1 MNSIIKKTIPA
12 IFALLCLLSCSEGYR
27 VLPFGGMNGRVE
39 EVTLYHL
46 RPEIWYAGPHH
57 TDVMYVSE
65 SAYDIYGNEI
75 SSVLMDSISR
85 VQSVTE
91 SLFENGVCVRSTQ
104 KAGLS
109 RTVAQINLKSRK
121 GGVTQYTETLN
132 GRFIKLVVKERSFF
146 NRHKSKVIEDGTV
159 TRISTIKTDKAG
171 YPVRIITE
179 TPADSTRVVE
189 TNTFDDRH
197 NVTEKHIVTT
207 RPGKE
212 PYEEVIYT
220 DYLVFDE
227 QGNWT
232 EARTYINAR
241 LPHEVLI
248 REIKYWE

>member
-1 MNSIIKKTIPA
+1 MSYIIKKTIPA
-12 IFALLCLLSCSEGYR
+12 LFAFLLLISCSDRYQ
-27 VLPFGGMNGRVE
+27 VMPFGGMNGRVE
-39 EVTLYHL
+39 EVTMYHL
-46 RPEIWYAGPHH
+46 RPEMWYAGPHH

-65 SAYDIYGNEI
+65 TAYDIYGNEI

-109 RTVAQINLKSRK
+109 KTVAQINLKSKK
-121 GGVTQYTETLN
+121 GGVTEYTETLN
-132 GRFIKLVVKERSFF
+132 GRFVKLVVKESSFLG
-146 NRHKSKVIEDGTV
+146 RHKSKVIEDGRV
-159 TRISTIKTDKAG
+159 TRISTIKTNKAG
-171 YPVRIITE
+171 YPVKIVTE
-179 TPADSTRVVE
+179 SPADSIVVVE
-189 TNTFDDRH
+189 TNVFDDRN
-197 NVTEKHIVTT
+197 NVIEKHIVTT
-207 RPGKE
+207 RPRRE

-220 DYLVFDE
+220 DYLVYDE

-232 EARTYINAR
+232 EARTYIYSR

>member
-1 MNSIIKKTIPA
+1 MNSIFKRTVPA
-12 IFALLCLLSCSEGYR
+12 LFSLLFMLSCSEGYQ
-27 VLPFGGMNGRVE
+27 VKPFGGMNGRVE
-39 EVTLYHL
+39 EVTMYHL
-46 RPEIWYAGPHH
+46 RPEMWYAGPHH

-109 RTVAQINLKSRK
+109 RTVAQIVLKSRK
-121 GGVTQYTETLN
+121 GGVTEYTETLN
-132 GRFIKLVVKERSFF
+132 GRFVKLVVKERSFLR
-146 NRHKSKVIEDGTV
+146 RHKSKVIEDGCL
-159 TRISTIKTDKAG
+159 TRISTITTDRAG
-171 YPVRIITE
+171 YPVKIVTE
-179 TPADSTRVVE
+179 TPADTIKVVE
-189 TNTFDDRH
+189 TNTFDERH
-197 NVTEKHIVTT
+197 NVIEKHIVTF
-207 RPGKE
+207 RPNKE
-212 PYEEVIYT
+212 PYEDVIYT

-227 QGNWT
+227 HDNWT

-241 LPHEVLI
+241 LPHEVLF